1 MGKYSEWRDVTFH
14 YCSWQLSTNLSS
26 HDRRVGQRRHELPRQ
41 VMLMS
46 QFLQPEWLDG
56 DPGTWDLTLGK
67 LAGSIASSAE
77 LVRISCHV
85 TGLLQ

>member
-1 MGKYSEWRDVTFH
+1 MIQEFGR
-14 YCSWQLSTNLSS
+14 
-26 HDRRVGQRRHELPRQ
+26 RRHELPRQ

-46 QFLQPEWLDG
+46 HFLEPDWLDE
-56 DPGTWDLTLGK
+56 DPGTWDSTLGK

-77 LVRISCHV
+77 LVRASCHV